1 VFANKQIIDELALKK
16 KGGGESY
23 KTGMKKESEM
33 LQKNSQ
39 SEGTVKSKMSWSTRN
54 N

>member
-23 KTGMKKESEM
+23 KKGMKRESER

-39 SEGTVKSKMSWSTRN
+39 SEGTVKSKMSLSTRYN
-54 N
+54 